1 MQYNKPMA
9 EAESD
14 FKPRSPTPSSVKV
27 QIVDDSANEPTV
39 SHTEASKRKNLGS
52 LTQRIK
58 VDAGKGQDLIILTSG
73 RGNSKQKWKLPLH
86 VNVRI

>member
-1 MQYNKPMA
+1 M
-9 EAESD
+9 
-14 FKPRSPTPSSVKV
+14 
-27 QIVDDSANEPTV
+27 QIVDDSVNEPTV

-52 LTQRIK
+52 LTQRIN
-58 VDAGKGQDLIILTSG
+58 VFPAGNEHDLIILASG